1 MRILICGIGGR
12 MGAEVEK
19 LSLEGYRDATP
30 VAGMDVRAVEGKSY
44 PTYTAFADIPAELSV
59 DCIIDFSNHAA
70 TEALLAFAVERGIPT
85 VVATTG
91 HTPEEL
97 TAISRAAER
106 IPVFHAANMSLGVA
120 LLCELAKTTVA
131 AFPDANVEIIETHH
145 NRKLDAPS
153 GTALALADAIRT
165 VRDKAFYVF
174 GRHGHAGRHP
184 DEIGIH
190 AVRMGNVVGEHE
202 VIVGTDSQTI
212 TLKHQAHSRA
222 LFAEGAL
229 AAAAFLTEQKAG
241 LYNMQSMI
249 EKAQA

>member
-1 MRILICGIGGR
+1 
-12 MGAEVEK
+12 MGAELEK
-19 LSLEGYRDATP
+19 LALEGYKGA
-30 VAGMDVRAVEGKSY
+30 VMAGGVDLRPVEGKPY
-44 PTYTAFADIPAELSV
+44 PTFTSFEDIPADFEA
-59 DCIIDFSNHAA
+59 DCIIDFSNHAGTPA
-70 TEALLAFAVERGIPT
+70 MLDFAVARGIPT

-97 TAISRAAER
+97 SAIAKAAES

-190 AVRMGNVVGEHE
+190 ALRMGNVVGEHE

-222 LFAEGAL
+222 LFAEGAMT
-229 AAAAFLTEQKAG
+229 AAAYLVTSSAG
-241 LYNMQSMI
+241 LHNMQSMI
-249 EKAQA
+249 ASTQA